1 MKQEVRL
8 MLENVWFCQIRDYR
22 RDQDYRD
29 ITPYWQSRLCIN
41 YNSHSEMCK
50 RCKTNSCHPVPKPL
64 TAHISLGRAPK
75 TDQDKNIY
83 YFIKKITKGYGKFIW
98 GAPRHKC
105 FIIHLIKP
113 SE

>member
-8 MLENVWFCQIRDYR
+8 MLENVWFRQIRDYR

-41 YNSHSEMCK
+41 YNSHSEECK
-50 RCKTNSCHPVPKPL
+50 CCKTNYCHPVPKPL
-64 TAHISLGRAPK
+64 IAHISLGRAPK
-75 TDQDKNIY
+75 TDQDKHRY
-83 YFIKKITKGYGKFIW
+83 YFIKSITKGRGKFIW

-105 FIIHLIKP
+105 FIIQLIKP
-113 SE
+113 TD